1 MKATYNIQ
9 RRQAGF
15 TLIEI
20 MVVVIII
27 GLLAGIVVPNVMD
40 SLDKANVQKARA
52 DFKTLQTALKL
63 YRIDNFNYPSTE
75 QGLESLVS
83 KPSIAPVPRN
93 YKSNGYVETLPRDP
107 WGNEYQYMS
116 PGEAHE
122 YDIYSL
128 GADGVSGGEEQNADL
143 TVWDD
148 GSQQQQ

>member
-1 MKATYNIQ
+1 MKATHNIQ

-128 GADGVSGGEEQNADL
+128 GADGVSGGEGQNADL